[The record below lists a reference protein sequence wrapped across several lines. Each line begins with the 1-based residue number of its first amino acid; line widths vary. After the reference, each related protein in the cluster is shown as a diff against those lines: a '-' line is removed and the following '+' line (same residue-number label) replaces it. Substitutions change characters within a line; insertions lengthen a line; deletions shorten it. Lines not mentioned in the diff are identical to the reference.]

1 MIGTKVQP
9 QLCGELLNIIK
20 TFYSEPENM
29 RKYEEWKRSKEEP
42 YVRNQTEHGAYGTGP
57 LKSY

>member
-29 RKYEEWKRSKEEP
+29 RRYEEWKRSKEEP
-42 YVRNQTEHGAYGTGP
+42 YVGNQTEYGAYGTGP

>member
-20 TFYSEPENM
+20 TFYSETENI
-29 RKYEEWKRSKEEP
+29 RRYEEWKRSKEEP
-42 YVRNQTEHGAYGTGP
+42 YVRNQDADRTQRT
-57 LKSY
+57 